1 MAQMIKLRRSAVAGR
16 IPTTANLEL
25 GELAINV
32 RDGKIFFKRDDNTIQ
47 TILTTNTT
55 ITGDLT
61 LVGDITGSDVFI
73 DDWGSISG
81 SLAAVQAGHFDPTDV
96 ETVYS
101 TVRNTSGGT
110 ILKGTPLAVV
120 AGQTSGNLSDVV
132 PADAAD
138 PALMPAAFIANED
151 ILDGDEGE
159 AIVFGRIRGINT
171 SAFNSGD
178 KVYVAPGGGW
188 TTTKPVHPNKIQN
201 LGIITK
207 SHATNGGG
215 VVMGAGRSNDVPNL
229 TPGKVWVG
237 TATYPTEA
245 TSIHLDEANGRLG
258 VGMTPAQK
266 LDVAGNIRAYTTT
279 GVVNIGTEKD
289 TNYVRLNS
297 DGTSGYIS
305 YGSTGGSSRV
315 LRFIGNGSEVA
326 RFDISGNFGIGT
338 ASPSEKLHVVGDVR
352 IQGNFISLGDTNSTI
367 TKSSSLDSFISSK
380 AFVVDKGVT
389 NQRAKLEDTGLY
401 ISRTSNGDYSSYIEG
416 ANNDLHIKARSDIKF
431 LGNQTTIL
439 TIRES
444 NGSVGI
450 GTTAPSH
457 KLHVVNGANTLLVTR
472 DTSTE
477 MRLGIGTANPS
488 YSIELGSYTNGSIG
502 GVKYLYFQDSQRIDG
517 LHARMV
523 YKANRGHY
531 FYPINTNA
539 SYDSYGVAIRHL
551 RDSAANTNDDVLL
564 VEKNDGTDLFKVK
577 SSGNVEASG
586 NIEGSKDLTI
596 SRTDSTA
603 AVFTLNT
610 NRSFGREFTIT
621 NNGQIPQINARDQ
634 LLLSADGSNTQI
646 FLDASGLDYIK
657 FVTSAIEQARIDH
670 NGNFGIGTTAPSYK
684 LHVQGA
690 FSNNDLYVNPTS
702 GHTIVG
708 SSQELRLSTTNSAD
722 IKIQAGG
729 VQRVAVDGTTGDV
742 SVSNDLN
749 VTGAVTS
756 NGVDVLDNAVAM
768 AIALG

>member
-61 LVGDITGSDVFI
+61 LVGDITGSDVYI

-81 SLAAVQAGHFDPTDV
+81 SLADVVQ
-96 ETVYS
+96 S
-101 TVRNTSGGT
+101 IGT
-110 ILKGTPLAVV
+110 IPTLQSVTD
-120 AGQTSGNLSDVV
+120 AGSD
-132 PADAAD
+132 
-138 PALMPAAFIANED
+138 
-151 ILDGDEGE
+151 
-159 AIVFGRIRGINT
+159 
-171 SAFNSGD
+171 
-178 KVYVAPGGGW
+178 
-188 TTTKPVHPNKIQN
+188 
-201 LGIITK
+201 
-207 SHATNGGG
+207 
-215 VVMGAGRSNDVPNL
+215 
-229 TPGKVWVG
+229 
-237 TATYPTEA
+237 
-245 TSIHLDEANGRLG
+245 
-258 VGMTPAQK
+258 
-266 LDVAGNIRAYTTT
+266 TTT
-279 GVVNIGTEKD
+279 GMTIG
-289 TNYVRLNS
+289 
-297 DGTSGYIS
+297 
-305 YGSTGGSSRV
+305 
-315 LRFIGNGSEVA
+315 GN
-326 RFDISGNFGIGT
+326 
-338 ASPSEKLHVVGDVR
+338 
-352 IQGNFISLGDTNSTI
+352 
-367 TKSSSLDSFISSK
+367 
-380 AFVVDKGVT
+380 
-389 NQRAKLEDTGLY
+389 
-401 ISRTSNGDYSSYIEG
+401 
-416 ANNDLHIKARSDIKF
+416 
-431 LGNQTTIL
+431 
-439 TIRES
+439 
-444 NGSVGI
+444 VGI
-450 GTTAPSH
+450 GTTSPSSHLSVSGRADISSRLRVGAAGNPNKTLEVWGDQIFATSGGSVWATFDQSEEKVGIGTTSPSH
-457 KLHVVNGANTLLVTR
+457 KLHVVNGSNTLLVTR
-472 DTSTE
+472 DTGTE
-477 MRLGIGTANPS
+477 MRLGIGAANPS
-488 YSIELGSYTNGSIG
+488 YSIELGTYTNGSIG
-502 GVKYLYFQDSQRIDG
+502 GVRYLFFQDSQRIDG

-551 RDSAANTNDDVLL
+551 RDSATNTNDDVLL
-564 VEKNDGTDLFKVK
+564 VEKSDGTDLFKVK

-634 LLLSADGSNTQI
+634 LLLSADGSDTQI
-646 FLDASGLDYIK
+646 FLDASGQDYIK
-657 FVTSAIEQARIDH
+657 FVTSATEQARIDH
-670 NGNFGIGTTAPSYK
+670 NGNFGIGTTSPSHK
-684 LHVQGA
+684 LQVQGA